1 MGTAVCGSYCG
12 DYFIILAVGKQCY
25 SKGKIKYMT
34 QDILNRFLDDD
45 GRVAVWPSKHRYKV
59 IVLSYLATKFEYDRF
74 YNEKDVNEILKRW
87 HTFEDW
93 PLLRRELVDRH
104 YMARDTNGYRYER
117 LTLYE
122 QPK

>member
-1 MGTAVCGSYCG
+1 M
-12 DYFIILAVGKQCY
+12 GKQGY
-25 SKGKIKYMT
+25 GKGKIKYMT
-34 QDILNRFLDDD
+34 QDILNRFIDDT
-45 GRVAVWPSKHRYKV
+45 GKVTIWPSKHMHKELV
-59 IVLSYLATKFEYDRF
+59 IGYLATKFEYNKF
-74 YNEKDVNEILKRW
+74 YTEVEVNEILKQW
-87 HTFEDW
+87 HTFADW